1 MKKVLFIDRD
11 ETIIYE
17 PADWQIDSLE
27 KLEFLPGVISAL
39 SRIACETD
47 FELVMVTNQDG
58 LGTDS
63 FPEETFWPVQYKMLS
78 ILKGEGVIF
87 SEIFIDRSLPEEN
100 SPSRKPGTAM
110 LTQYLAQGV
119 DLASSFVI
127 GDRESDIK
135 LAENL
140 GCRAICLSD
149 KRNYRAVLTTTDWGE
164 IFRFLK
170 NMPRTSSVIRET
182 KETTIRAELNLD
194 GSGKCSIRTGIGFFD
209 HMLEQFA
216 RHSGI
221 DLTLYADGDLHVD
234 EHHLIEDAGIVL
246 GTAFSNAL
254 GSKRGI
260 ERYGFM
266 LPMDD
271 ALAQVAIDFGGR
283 PWLVWEVDYKSV
295 SIGSMPTEMIN
306 HFFKSFSDNA
316 KCNLNIKAEG
326 QNEHHKT
333 EALFKAFARAVKMA
347 LKHSGS
353 SDLPSTKGIL

>member
-11 ETIIYE
+11 GTIIYE

-27 KLEFLPGVISAL
+27 KLEFLPGVITAL

-58 LGTDS
+58 LGTNS
-63 FPEETFWPVQYKMLS
+63 FPEATFWPVQNKMLS

-87 SEIFIDRSLPEEN
+87 SEIFVDRSLPEEN

-110 LTQYLAQGV
+110 LTRYLAQGV
-119 DLASSFVI
+119 DLVSSFVI

-149 KRNYRAVLTTTDWGE
+149 KKNDRAVLTTTDWDE
-164 IFRFLK
+164 IFRLLK
-170 NMPRTSSVIRET
+170 SIPRTSSLTRET
-182 KETTIRAELNLD
+182 KETRIRAELNLD
-194 GSGKCSIRTGIGFFD
+194 GSGKCSIKTGIGFFN

-216 RHSGI
+216 KHSGTDLFLDAEGDI
-221 DLTLYADGDLHVD
+221 DVD
-234 EHHLIEDAGIVL
+234 EHHLIEDVGIVL
-246 GTAFSNAL
+246 GTAFSSAL

-260 ERYGFM
+260 ERYGFT

-283 PWLVWEVDYKSV
+283 PWLVWDVDYKSEC
-295 SIGSMPTEMIN
+295 IGSMPTEMVF

-347 LKHSGS
+347 AAKSGG
-353 SDLPSTKGIL
+353 SDLPTTKGII